1 MRRTL
6 VVLIAFALGGLA
18 VEPVLA
24 TPGTATTPVIGTTT
38 GTDPDPLATPAARG
52 GSVVWT
58 PSSFLAGTG
67 TVGVS
72 GKAPKKVVKVRRRG
86 GKVRKHPV
94 RRAIALQVQTSTGWI
109 TLDKGRTS
117 KKGAYSLSDP

>member
-6 VVLIAFALGGLA
+6 VVLIAFAMGGLA

-24 TPGTATTPVIGTTT
+24 TPGTS
-38 GTDPDPLATPAARG
+38 TDPASVIAPAARG

-58 PSSFLAGTG
+58 PSTYLAGTG

-86 GKVRKHPV
+86 KIHKHPV
-94 RRAIALQVQTSTGWI
+94 RRAIALQVKTSTGWV

-117 KKGAYSLSDP
+117 KKGAY